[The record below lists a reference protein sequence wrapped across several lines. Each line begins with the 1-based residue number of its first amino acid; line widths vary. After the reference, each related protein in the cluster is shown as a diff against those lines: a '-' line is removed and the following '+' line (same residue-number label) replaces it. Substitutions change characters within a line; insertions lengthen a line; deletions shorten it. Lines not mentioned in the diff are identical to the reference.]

1 MELEPITTLFPDSAS
16 FDFLLSGVGPVE
28 SAINLT
34 EYLARVAPGHISAV
48 INVGLAGAYPDAGIP
63 LLAICLA
70 EKETFGDIGICMAD
84 RIDELDQSFAP
95 PLEFNLNQK
104 LLSSAASYLRDS
116 GFKYHLGNFVTVSA
130 ACGTIS
136 RSRYLRDKF
145 KAICENM
152 EGAAVA
158 RVCQQFSLPC
168 LELRCV
174 SNMVV
179 DRDDQQW
186 QTKEA
191 VTRCSAAVQAVL
203 EGLDGG

>member
-1 MELEPITTLFPDSAS
+1 
-16 FDFLLSGVGPVE
+16 
-28 SAINLT
+28 
-34 EYLARVAPGHISAV
+34 
-48 INVGLAGAYPDAGIP
+48 
-63 LLAICLA
+63 
-70 EKETFGDIGICMAD
+70 KETFGDIGICMAD

-104 LLSSAASYLRDS
+104 LLSSAASYLRDA
-116 GFKYHLGNFVTVSA
+116 GFKYHLGNFVTVAA

-136 RSRYLRDKF
+136 RSRYLQDKF
-145 KAICENM
+145 QAICENM

-158 RVCQQFSLPC
+158 RVCKQFSLPC